1 MDEYRVD
8 VRVRNN
14 LLLSAIENA
23 GFKTVAEFC
32 RELKLNA
39 NTLGKLINLK
49 ESPLLQDG
57 TFSATAQRILDR
69 LGALPE
75 DLWTQDQLFMSLES
89 NKKTLTLDQTQ
100 LELLT
105 YGHSDHTPVSL
116 EEEVDKKKI
125 QDAVTEVL
133 STLTPREK
141 KFLELRF
148 GLSGFDS
155 ELTLDEI
162 GKIGD
167 VSRERVRQVLIKAL
181 RKLKEPYRLERLTN
195 ATGHINPPEDLER
208 RDGDTELLL

>member
-1 MDEYRVD
+1 VDEYRVD

-23 GFKTVAEFC
+23 GFSTVAEFC
-32 RELKLNA
+32 RELDLNP
-39 NTLGKLINLK
+39 NSLSRMINLK
-49 ESPLLQDG
+49 DPPLLQDG
-57 TFSATAQRILDR
+57 TFSTTAQRILDY

-100 LELLT
+100 LEVLT
-105 YGHSDHTPVSL
+105 YGHSGHTPLSL

-148 GLSGFDS
+148 GLGGFDS

-162 GKIGD
+162 GKVGD
-167 VSRERVRQVLIKAL
+167 VSKERARQIINKAL
-181 RKLKEPYRLERLTN
+181 RKLKEPCRLERLTD
-195 ATGHINPPEDLER
+195 ATGHVNPPLEDQQ
-208 RDGDTELLL
+208 

>member
-23 GFKTVAEFC
+23 GFNTVAEFC
-32 RELKLNA
+32 RELNLNPRM
-39 NTLGKLINLK
+39 LSRMINLK
-49 ESPLLQDG
+49 DPPLLQDG
-57 TFSATAQRILDR
+57 TFSTLAQRILDY

-75 DLWTQDQLFMSLES
+75 DLWTQDQLFMALES

-100 LELLT
+100 LEVLT
-105 YGHSDHTPVSL
+105 YGHSDHTPLSL
-116 EEEVDKKKI
+116 EEEVDRKKI

-148 GLSGFDS
+148 GLGGFDS

-162 GKIGD
+162 GKVGD
-167 VSRERVRQVLIKAL
+167 VSKERARQIINKAL
-181 RKLKEPYRLERLTN
+181 RKLKEPCRLERLTD
-195 ATGHINPPEDLER
+195 ATGHVNPPLEDQR
-208 RDGDTELLL
+208 

>member
-23 GFKTVAEFC
+23 GFSTVADFC
-32 RELKLNA
+32 RELNLNPK
-39 NTLGKLINLK
+39 TLSRMINLK
-49 ESPLLQDG
+49 DPPLLQDG
-57 TFSATAQRILDR
+57 TFSTTAQRILDY
-69 LGALPE
+69 LGVLPE
-75 DLWTQDQLFMSLES
+75 DLWTQDQLFMALES

-100 LELLT
+100 LEVLT
-105 YGHSDHTPVSL
+105 YGHSDHTPLSL

-162 GKIGD
+162 GKVGD
-167 VSRERVRQVLIKAL
+167 LSKERVRQVLTKAL
-181 RKLKEPYRLERLTN
+181 EKLKEPYRLERLTN
-195 ATGHINPPEDLER
+195 ATGHINPPQDQK
-208 RDGDTELLL
+208 